1 MKIYLTAEI
10 TWWNLRGKRKVRKT
24 DLGPLAGF
32 SINPD
37 DTVTLYPFGYDMPK
51 PKEKKSSPPVP
62 VHFDLVKGKL
72 DGKRKLKKTWT
83 LKRGRRVRE
92 L

>member
-1 MKIYLTAEI
+1 MRIYLTAEI
-10 TWWNLRGKRKVRKT
+10 TWWNLRGKRKIRKT
-24 DLGPLAGF
+24 DLGPLSGY

-37 DTVTLYPFGYDMPK
+37 NTVTLYPFGYEMPK
-51 PKEKKSSPPVP
+51 PRENPAP
-62 VHFDLVKGKL
+62 VHLDLVRGKL
-72 DGKRKLKKTWT
+72 DGERKLKETWT